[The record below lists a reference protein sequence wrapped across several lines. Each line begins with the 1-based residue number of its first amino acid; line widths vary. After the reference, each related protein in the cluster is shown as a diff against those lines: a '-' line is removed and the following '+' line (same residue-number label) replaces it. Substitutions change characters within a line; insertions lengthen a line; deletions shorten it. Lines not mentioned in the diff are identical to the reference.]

1 VLIGNVV
8 SSFHIKIVISR
19 QQSKAI
25 NGLKFAK
32 KYGMIFKKI
41 KTF

>member
-19 QQSKAI
+19 QQPKAI
-25 NGLKFAK
+25 NGLKYAK
-32 KYGMIFKKI
+32 KYGMKLKN
-41 KTF
+41 